1 MEENKLNIYNSN
13 IIKWYPFEKEKN
25 ILQIGEKIS
34 IIDDQQKIKQIS
46 HPVHFSQCQVECSRN
61 SHNNEIQQQKDAQI
75 SPNLTD
81 DVFSIT

>member
-1 MEENKLNIYNSN
+1 MSVPDFQYQHQKDSQANNEN
-13 IIKWYPFEKEKN
+13 
-25 ILQIGEKIS
+25 QRR
-34 IIDDQQKIKQIS
+34 DTDQQKIKQVS